1 MPPATPSDMYEW
13 DKAPGDNASAAEL
26 FAMLSEVQGPG
37 DRSVAGRA
45 ARGGSPSERRSHGRA
60 MRAPRRSDTLS
71 ERELAVLEEIAQG
84 TPTEEVARKLH
95 VSPHTVRTHIK
106 NILRKLDAR
115 TRAHAVAI
123 ALSEEAI
130 DGLDRDPGN

>member
-1 MPPATPSDMYEW
+1 
-13 DKAPGDNASAAEL
+13 
-26 FAMLSEVQGPG
+26 
-37 DRSVAGRA
+37 
-45 ARGGSPSERRSHGRA
+45 

-71 ERELAVLEEIAQG
+71 ERELAVLDEIAQG
-84 TPTEEVARKLH
+84 TATEEVALKLH

-130 DGLDRDPGN
+130 GGVDRH